1 MPRVQ
6 YSLPCTNIHLVSCF
20 ATLSL
25 MTCPAGIFL
34 PDMGGQPVLAW
45 VHTSH
50 LPKKTIFSFSSL
62 HILTHP
68 YTTITPSVS
77 GALGACFSCERS
89 KSYLSRISLS
99 AITCHGRCTLRNT
112 CPVFSIKVCSRKKSA
127 SDSVISSGEFSNRDM
142 PRSDGNR
149 SFTMAYPSPMLGSED
164 GDRLACKQY
173 LFGSSPS
180 CSNLSSPKSRKA
192 LRRKSKKPESMQSA
206 SMLDKC
212 KHEAPAN
219 QPAES
224 RRANSWMGSK
234 INLVMVEALRKWP
247 SPCSIRSAAMSSTVT
262 SVTWVHAAHAGGG

>member
-6 YSLPCTNIHLVSCF
+6 YCLPCTNIHKVSCF

-25 MTCPAGIFL
+25 MTCPAGMFL
-34 PDMGGQPVLAW
+34 PDMGGQPLSAL

-50 LPKKTIFSFSSL
+50 LPKKNYRLIL
-62 HILTHP
+62 ILTHP

-89 KSYLSRISLS
+89 TSYLSRISLS
-99 AITCHGRCTLRNT
+99 AMTCHGRCTLRKT

-127 SDSVISSGEFSNRDM
+127 SDSVISSGEFSNLDM

-149 SFTMAYPSPMLGSED
+149 SFTIAYPSPMLGSED
-164 GDRLACKQY
+164 GERQACKQY

-206 SMLDKC
+206 SMLDKR
-212 KHEAPAN
+212 KHEALAN

-234 INLVMVEALRKWP
+234 INLVMVEALRKWLRP